1 MSDRLD
7 LNWNRPRRQFRK
19 LSKSFGY
26 GSIWVNSHTVFRF
39 LDSRLTESLPVSVLW
54 RWGKGCP
61 CTGSNRLSRPGI
73 NIPIRTLS
81 LGPVSQI
88 SCVTAVWPDF
98 DSSAPQL
105 VRRQGW
111 LQRDQ
116 DCSVFVEGQ
125 QSGNVCEICMWN
137 RHACRHYDYM
147 QMNEILPSSFAVSQ
161 ILENFVHTGWPEWLH
176 YLWSLW

>member
-19 LSKSFGY
+19 LSKSFSY

-39 LDSRLTESLPVSVLW
+39 LDSRLAESLPGCFGAVFFCVLW

-73 NIPIRTLS
+73 NIRIRTLS

-105 VRRQGW
+105 VRRQETTQYLAWPNFRVVSGVPTSAVFSR
-111 LQRDQ
+111 QGV
-116 DCSVFVEGQ
+116 SVG
-125 QSGNVCEICMWN
+125 
-137 RHACRHYDYM
+137 
-147 QMNEILPSSFAVSQ
+147 LK
-161 ILENFVHTGWPEWLH
+161 
-176 YLWSLW
+176 